1 MKVVLITHTGQQIVR
16 TIRGAGTYIG
26 GRNSGS
32 VQQSPEVYPHTILL
46 DPGPHEVQRIF
57 VVDLDAC
64 FGEEYGRA
72 MVYRE
77 VGYTFLDTTP
87 VQ

>member
-16 TIRGAGTYIG
+16 TVRGAGTYIG

-32 VQQSPEVYPHTILL
+32 IQQSPEIYPHTILL

-57 VVDLDAC
+57 VVNLDAL
-64 FGEEYGRA
+64 FREEYGKV
-72 MVYRE
+72 MMYRE
-77 VGYTFLDTTP
+77 VGYAFLDTQP